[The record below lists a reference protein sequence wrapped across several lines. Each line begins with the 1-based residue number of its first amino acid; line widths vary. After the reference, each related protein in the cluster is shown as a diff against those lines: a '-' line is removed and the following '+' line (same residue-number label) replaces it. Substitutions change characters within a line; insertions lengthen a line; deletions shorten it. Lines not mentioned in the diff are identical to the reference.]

1 MQNQTAP
8 SPYEAVIFDLDG
20 TLADTIPTVA
30 RLYSQVLHQ
39 YTGRHW
45 TLAELLQYFG
55 PPEDIIFERI
65 TNDKTLSATMLA
77 EYYRLSDAHGTE
89 FRAFAGIAELIA
101 ELKACGVRIGVFT
114 SGVTAAA
121 HIRLRHAGLLDFFET
136 IIGGDQV
143 TQYKPHPEGL
153 LRLLDQFAVEP
164 SAALFIGDSPLDV
177 QAGRAAGAVTAG
189 VLWGAGSR
197 ESLAAA
203 QPDHLFEAPHQLH
216 SLLCL
221 N

>member
-30 RLYSQVLHQ
+30 RLYGQVLHQ
-39 YTGRHW
+39 YTGRRW
-45 TLAELLQYFG
+45 TLAELLPYFG

-65 TNDKTLSATMLA
+65 TNDKRLSATMLA
-77 EYYRLSDAHGTE
+77 EYYRLSDAQGAE
-89 FRAFAGIAELIA
+89 FRAFTGIPELIA
-101 ELKACGVRIGVFT
+101 KLKACGMRVGVFT
-114 SGVTAAA
+114 SGVTEAA
-121 HIRLRHAGLLDFFET
+121 HIRLRHAGLLDSFET

-153 LRLLDQFAVEP
+153 QRLLTEFEVEP
-164 SAALFIGDSPLDV
+164 ATALFIGDSPLDV

-189 VLWGAGSR
+189 VLWGASSR
-197 ESLAAA
+197 EALTAA
-203 QPDHLFEAPHQLH
+203 QPDHLCEAPHQLH

>member
-8 SPYEAVIFDLDG
+8 FPYEAVIFDLDG

-39 YTGRHW
+39 YTGRRW
-45 TLAELLQYFG
+45 TQAELLPHFG
-55 PPEDIIFERI
+55 PPEDVIFERI
-65 TNDKTLSATMLA
+65 TRDKTLSATMLA
-77 EYYRLSDAHGTE
+77 EYYRLSEAHGAE
-89 FRAFAGIAELIA
+89 FRAFAGIADLIA
-101 ELKACGVRIGVFT
+101 ALKAQGLRVGVFT
-114 SGVTAAA
+114 SGVTEAA

-153 LRLLDQFAVEP
+153 LCLLKQFKIEP
-164 SAALFIGDSPLDV
+164 HAALFIGDSPLDV
-177 QAGRAAGAVTAG
+177 QAGRAAGATTVG
-189 VLWGAGSR
+189 VLWGAGTR
-197 ESLAAA
+197 AALAAA
-203 QPDHLFEAPHQLH
+203 QPDHLLDEPQQLN
-216 SLLCL
+216 SLFSL